1 MNRRQLAF
9 LVLVNA
15 VISLAIS
22 LLVAWAVEARR
33 PDPEELL
40 ALANQQPT
48 TGVLTLATPTTA
60 PVALPATVT
69 EPIQEQPTA
78 APTIAAT
85 TAISGEQQI
94 YIVQAGDSL
103 GSIAEKFGVGVSVLI
118 AVNELKNPDFVF
130 SGQRLVIPA
139 KGATAAPAPT
149 AGSGN
154 ADNALILKISQV
166 QAPGNLV
173 SEAVQII
180 NDGKSEVNLSG
191 WRLERAQGPIY
202 TFGNV
207 VIFSGSAIWLHS
219 TEGQDTTI
227 ALYWKQSAPVWSSGA
242 QVQLLNPE
250 GNVVANYQ
258 VP

>member
-22 LLVAWAVEARR
+22 LVVAWVIEARR

-40 ALANQQPT
+40 AVANQQPA
-48 TGVLTLATPTTA
+48 TGMLTLVTPTTA
-60 PVALPATVT
+60 PVAPSATVS
-69 EPIQEQPTA
+69 EPVQEQPTA

-85 TAISGEQQI
+85 TVISGEQQI

-118 AVNELKNPDFVF
+118 AVNELKNPDVVYT
-130 SGQRLVIPA
+130 GQRLVIPA

-149 AGSGN
+149 ASTGN
-154 ADNALILKISQV
+154 ADNALILKVSQV

-173 SEAVQII
+173 SEAVQIV
-180 NDGKSEVNLSG
+180 NEGKGEANLSG
-191 WRLERAQGPIY
+191 WRLERAQGPTY
-202 TFGNV
+202 SFGNV
-207 VIFSGSAIWLHS
+207 VVFPGSAIWLHS

-227 ALYWKQSAPVWSSGA
+227 ALYWKQSAAVWSSGA
-242 QVQLLNPE
+242 QVRLLNPE
-250 GNVVANYQ
+250 GNVVASYQ